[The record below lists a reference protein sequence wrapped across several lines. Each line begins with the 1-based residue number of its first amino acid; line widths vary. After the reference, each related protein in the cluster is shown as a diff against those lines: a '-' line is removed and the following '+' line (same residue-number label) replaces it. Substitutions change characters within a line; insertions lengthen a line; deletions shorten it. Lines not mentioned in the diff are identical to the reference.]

1 MSQEIPQS
9 LPAYFEAHPDQFTK
23 KNDIPKKAINGIL
36 FLAFLV
42 LMIYPEITPVGEL
55 WVWRIIA
62 AIGLIFT
69 ALGFY
74 TAHDYYNIQT
84 NTKIKP
90 KGHKKFDSGH
100 TTVEEF
106 ARLLEKGN

>member
-1 MSQEIPQS
+1 MSQEIPQN

-42 LMIYPEITPVGEL
+42 LIIYPQITPAGEL

-62 AIGLIFT
+62 AIGLVFT
-69 ALGFY
+69 GLGFY
-74 TAHDYYNIQT
+74 MAYDYYNIQT
-84 NTKIKP
+84 NTKKLSCT
-90 KGHKKFDSGH
+90 KENFNH
-100 TTVEEF
+100 
-106 ARLLEKGN
+106 